1 MEILG
6 NYDTKTIQWVLT
18 SKQLNLVSY
27 QQRCWYPLHP
37 GIRIGI
43 QVISYQRRGKHF
55 GSSEIIQILAI
66 RNRFR
71 MDLSCIQKFS
81 AEINEIA
88 SFIQDKIVRKNSD
101 LRLFLPKK
109 GPKEQEK
116 EETSNK
122 DVNLLLLCP
131 LNQCQAQA
139 SQPIYLNYPN
149 YPELSEIDAK
159 LAEIQPK
166 LRLFLNVSEI
176 NHPKS

>member
-1 MEILG
+1 MKYQTRAKIMINHELKVACISLPELGTHNSAPAFHLFLTHSILNG
-6 NYDTKTIQWVLT
+6 
-18 SKQLNLVSY
+18 
-27 QQRCWYPLHP
+27 H
-37 GIRIGI
+37 
-43 QVISYQRRGKHF
+43 QRRGKHF

-81 AEINEIA
+81 AEINKIA
-88 SFIQDKIVRKNSD
+88 SYIQDKIVRKNSD

-131 LNQCQAQA
+131 LNQ
-139 SQPIYLNYPN
+139 
-149 YPELSEIDAK
+149 
-159 LAEIQPK
+159 
-166 LRLFLNVSEI
+166 FI
-176 NHPKS
+176 NHSIELLLRPASLFT